1 LIHVN
6 QQFHSEQAAAGQN
19 TVPGELLQ
27 KSRERSAMLF
37 SPSDPTWQARSWNEH
52 AAILRAIIEGDERAA
67 AKLAAEH
74 VMRAGADFVVGL
86 NADVEIPHFPTKGGT
101 KQRAALPR
109 VLATAHRQSKQEG
122 IAAKTRTRGV
132 QEPANRKR
140 NPVGKTKPGTR
151 R

>member
-37 SPSDPTWQARSWNEH
+37 SPRDDLAARSWNEH

-67 AKLAAEH
+67 AKLAAER
-74 VMRAGADFVVGL
+74 VMRAGADFVIGL
-86 NADVEIPHFPTKGGT
+86 NADVEIPHLPTKGGT

-109 VLATAHRQSKQEG
+109 VLATAHRQSKQER

-132 QEPANRKR
+132 QEPTNRKR